1 MKIGLYGGAF
11 DPIHNAHMIIAQ
23 FIKEELSLE
32 KIIFIPSA
40 LPPHKSVFASAERRL
55 LMVQAAIASNP
66 AFEFSEIEIEKGGT
80 SYSVNTIAQLKKVY
94 GLSRSCLFW
103 IMGSDNF
110 VDFSKWKDPDLI
122 LELCRVV
129 VFPRSMVDFHCSPV
143 QYRKEVIYL
152 GNAPLIDIS
161 STLVRSLISDGRSI
175 SYLVPPA
182 VGELIKSSN
191 LYE

>member
-40 LPPHKSVFASAERRL
+40 LPPHKSVFAAAERRL

-66 AFEFSEIEIEKGGT
+66 VFEYSEIEIEKGGT
-80 SYSVNTIAQLKKVY
+80 IYSVDTIAQLKEIHR
-94 GLSRSCLFW
+94 LPRSCLFW

-110 VDFSKWKDPDLI
+110 ADFSKWKDPDLI
-122 LELCRVV
+122 LELCHVV
-129 VFPRSMVDFHCSPV
+129 VFPRSTIDFHRSPV
-143 QYRKEVIYL
+143 EYRKKVIYVS
-152 GNAPLIDIS
+152 NAPLIDIS
-161 STLVRSLISDGRSI
+161 STLVRSLISAGRSI

-182 VGELIKSSN
+182 VEEVIKSSN
-191 LYE
+191 LYR